1 MKKGMVLLVLCLVPF
16 PLLAYE
22 QSMLNLTVPT
32 GLESG
37 EGEFRVQHRF
47 YGKVFDDPFD
57 DPLESPFGT
66 NEGVNVDLGVRY
78 QFWPNTEASL
88 SYGTDLRE
96 VVLGASYAVSAPGV
110 PLRGQVD
117 FQFFSFEPSP
127 AADRENN
134 FYGQISLQ
142 AGPFLERLAPVVNFG
157 YDGNAEKTGLG
168 LGLSVVVFRKLE
180 LTGEYFPLLYEEEI
194 DEREDCFALGLKI
207 NTSGHH
213 FVMLFGNGIEIGPRR
228 LMRGAFDRDLRV
240 GFAIHRILEL

>member
-1 MKKGMVLLVLCLVPF
+1 MKKGMILLALCMVSS
-16 PLLAYE
+16 PLMAYE
-22 QSMLNLTVPT
+22 QSMPNLAVPT

-66 NEGVNVDLGVRY
+66 NEGVNVDLGIRY
-78 QFWPNTEASL
+78 QIWANAEVNLA
-88 SYGTDLRE
+88 YGTDLRE
-96 VVLGASYAVSAPGV
+96 VVLGGSYALPVPGI
-110 PLRGQVD
+110 PLRGQID
-117 FQFFSFEPSP
+117 FQILSFEPSL

-142 AGPFLERLAPVVNFG
+142 AGPFLKRIAPVVNFG
-157 YDGNAEKTGLG
+157 YDGYAEKTGLG

-180 LTGEYFPLLYEEEI
+180 LAGEYFPLFYEEEV
-194 DEREDCFALGLKI
+194 DERDDCFALGLKI

-213 FVMLFGNGIEIGPRR
+213 FVILFGNGVEIGSRH
-228 LMRGAFDRDLRV
+228 LMRGAFDRDLRM